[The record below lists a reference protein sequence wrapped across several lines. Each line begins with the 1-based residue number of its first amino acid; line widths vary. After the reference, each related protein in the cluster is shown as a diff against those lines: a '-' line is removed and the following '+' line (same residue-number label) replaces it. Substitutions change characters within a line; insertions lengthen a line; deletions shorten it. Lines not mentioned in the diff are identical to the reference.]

1 MLSDSSKWRKNQL
14 GEIGKPIFALKGQLK
29 LLLHLILVLH
39 FLFWVATTGLGA
51 NQAHLTGFQFVCM
64 QIIEL
69 DSTRNIL
76 EI

>member
-14 GEIGKPIFALKGQLK
+14 GETGKPIFALKV
-29 LLLHLILVLH
+29 LHFILFLH

-64 QIIEL
+64 QA
-69 DSTRNIL
+69 NH
-76 EI
+76 